1 MVKLWNLQNH
11 KAIKDKKIMR
21 TFKRLKEANRINI
34 DFQRGKARVLS
45 KGRKEGGKEKKP
57 LSS

>member
-1 MVKLWNLQNH
+1 MVKLWKLQNH

-45 KGRKEGGKEKKP
+45 KGRKEGRGKNH
-57 LSS
+57 